1 MSTLT
6 AQTLAARLTG
16 REYRSEISED
26 EEREAAAARLVVIFG
41 ASDDLVE
48 LRGAI
53 DDEVGGYDGTTLRIT
68 PDAELLGDWDSVDRD
83 DEEAA
88 EAYFRR
94 KLAGTR
100 EITAL
105 WAAEDAYSWTFA
117 TEIPHAT
124 FEVVE
129 DGEPYCRGI
138 VFAVTD
144 LEGA

>member
-6 AQTLAARLTG
+6 AQGLAERLTG

-26 EEREAAAARLVVIFG
+26 EEREAAVARLVVIFG

-53 DDEVGGYDGTTLRIT
+53 DDEVGAYDGTTLRIT
-68 PDAELLGDWDSVDRD
+68 PDAELLGDWEDVDQN
-83 DEEAA
+83 DEDAA

-138 VFAVTD
+138 VFAVAD
-144 LEGA
+144 LEGV